1 MEILAVSVNHNTAGA
16 EEREKVSMTTSQR
29 IDLMNDL
36 LDEGVTEVIALSTCN
51 RTELY
56 AAVPKADMRD
66 YLELLTRVFVIKSG
80 DQNFDACIQ
89 RRSGKRAVKHIYKV
103 AAGLDSVVIGEDQI
117 LGQLREAH
125 ELALDMGAS
134 GKFLNR
140 TVRDAIAKA
149 KQIKT
154 EIKISE
160 EPVSVCSIGIKHIES
175 LLGSLDKK
183 TALVVGTGK
192 MGRQALSY
200 LNGMNLDKL
209 MMTNRTHHKG
219 VEVAKNYEDVE
230 VVSYDDRY
238 EIIKDVDILISAT
251 ASPHVIFKNDQM
263 GDLVKPLTI
272 LDMAI
277 PRDIDSKISLRENVD
292 LIVVDDLKAIS
303 DENTE
308 KRKALGLIA
317 EKMVDEAVDEHM
329 NWMLTSRVDPVIKKL
344 SLKREKI
351 CMDTLDILNKKI
363 KMDEK
368 EKALLEKMM
377 QSALKRMIREPIINL
392 KKVDES
398 EEQDQMIEVIEH
410 LFDFGEN
417 CQ

>member
-80 DQNFDACIQ
+80 DENFDACIQ

-251 ASPHVIFKNDQM
+251 LLPTLYLKM
-263 GDLVKPLTI
+263 TKW
-272 LDMAI
+272 AI
-277 PRDIDSKISLRENVD
+277 WL
-292 LIVVDDLKAIS
+292 
-303 DENTE
+303 
-308 KRKALGLIA
+308 
-317 EKMVDEAVDEHM
+317 
-329 NWMLTSRVDPVIKKL
+329 SR
-344 SLKREKI
+344 
-351 CMDTLDILNKKI
+351 
-363 KMDEK
+363 
-368 EKALLEKMM
+368 
-377 QSALKRMIREPIINL
+377 
-392 KKVDES
+392 
-398 EEQDQMIEVIEH
+398 
-410 LFDFGEN
+410 
-417 CQ
+417 

>member
-36 LDEGVTEVIALSTCN
+36 LDDGILEVIVLSTCN
-51 RTELY
+51 RTEIY
-56 AAVPKADMRD
+56 AAVPRVQKRQYAEM
-66 YLELLTRVFVIKSG
+66 LTGIFMGMAG
-80 DQNFDACIQ
+80 DDSFNACIQ
-89 RRSGKRAVKHIYKV
+89 SCSGTRAVKHIYRV
-103 AAGLDSVVIGEDQI
+103 AAGLDSVVLGEDQI

-134 GKFLNR
+134 GKFLNK
-140 TVRDAIAKA
+140 TIRDAIATA

-154 EIKISE
+154 DIKISE
-160 EPVSVCSIGIKHIES
+160 EPISVCSIGIKYIEKQ
-175 LLGSLDKK
+175 LGSLENK

-200 LNGMNLDKL
+200 LNSMKLSKL

-219 VEVAKNYEDVE
+219 VEVAQQYDDVE

-238 EIIKDVDILISAT
+238 KVLESVDILISAT
-251 ASPHVIFKNDQM
+251 GSPHVIFKDELI
-263 GDLVKPLTI
+263 GPLTKPLII

-277 PRDIDSKISLRENVD
+277 PRDVDAAIGERKEVSLN
-292 LIVVDDLKAIS
+292 VVDDLKAIS

-308 KRKALGLIA
+308 KRKILSVVA
-317 EKMVDEAVDEHM
+317 EEMVDEAVETHM
-329 NWMLTSRVDPVIKKL
+329 VWMLTSRVDPVIHKLEKK
-344 SLKREKI
+344 RNKI
-351 CMDTLDILNKKI
+351 CVDTLDILHKKI

-368 EKALLEKMM
+368 EKALLEKMV

-392 KKVDES
+392 KKVEDTL
-398 EEQDQMIEVIEH
+398 EQEKMITVMEN
-410 LFDFGEN
+410 LFDFKESH
-417 CQ
+417 